1 MRNGFYKRKGIKMKT
16 FFSSTFINKETLKQA
31 GIHHPIKLEYYK
43 IINEDEV
50 IKQEKAK
57 FGIKVVKT
65 EYKTEDTK
73 VENKKVQYVS
83 NDEKKIEE
91 ILNVLKENEVTP
103 ITVEDILSDFS
114 KKMMLL

>member
-1 MRNGFYKRKGIKMKT
+1 MRI
-16 FFSSTFINKETLKQA
+16 FFSSTFMEKEALKEA
-31 GIHHPIKLEYYK
+31 GIYYPIKLEYYK
-43 IINEDEV
+43 IINEDEM

-57 FGIKVVKT
+57 FGIYVVKT
-65 EYKTEDTK
+65 EYINDDIK

-91 ILNVLKENEVTP
+91 ILNLLKENEVTP

-114 KKMMLL
+114 KKMIFI